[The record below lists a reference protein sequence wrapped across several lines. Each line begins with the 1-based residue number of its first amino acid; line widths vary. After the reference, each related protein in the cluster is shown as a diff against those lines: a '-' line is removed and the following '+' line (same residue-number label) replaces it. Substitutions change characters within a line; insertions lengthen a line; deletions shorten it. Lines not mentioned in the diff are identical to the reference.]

1 MSSVLLVPDLP
12 LERWAS
18 MDRYAH
24 RLHDWLESSDFGFQV
39 RLAAHIGALT
49 RDSVGRRGNKTE
61 YSSDI
66 GKVYTRW
73 WTQPVDPSRVVLPG
87 PLHGPQQWAARYYFY
102 PWRVKREAKRVDLV
116 HVLDHSYAHMIDT
129 AGRRPVV
136 VTVHDLM
143 PVVVLRSPTGAGGW
157 REGVRN
163 RFLRQALKALRLA
176 DAYIVGTEWLKRELA
191 TWLGSDKNISVV
203 PFGVD
208 RAFYGESTVARE
220 RGRRDWRIPEDAF
233 VVLHVG
239 STVDRKNVPLVIQ
252 TVARLRQQTDA
263 YLLQVGGHFSAEQDQ
278 LIDRLDLRRAV
289 RSVAS
294 ADETALRRAYRAA
307 DVLLFPSLYEGF
319 GFPVLEAFASGLPVV
334 TSGAGGLKEV
344 GGDAAVVVE
353 GRDPGAYVQA
363 LERLDD
369 PDEREELVEKGWAR
383 ARQFTWQ
390 KTAALTAE
398 VYKPLF

>member
-1 MSSVLLVPDLP
+1 MSRVLLVPDLP
-12 LERWAS
+12 LERSPS
-18 MDRYAH
+18 MDKYAH
-24 RLHDWLESSDFGFQV
+24 RLHDWLESSDPGFDV

-49 RDSVGRRGNKTE
+49 EEVRDGRGKR
-61 YSSDI
+61 SS
-66 GKVYTRW
+66 GSFARW
-73 WTQPVDPSRVVLPG
+73 WTQPVDPSRIVLPG
-87 PLHGPQQWAARYYFY
+87 PLLGPQRYAARHFFY
-102 PWRVKREAKRVDLV
+102 PLRLKREAKRADLV
-116 HVLDHSYAHMIDT
+116 HILDHSYAHMVPS
-129 AGRRPVV
+129 ARKRPVV

-143 PVVVLRSPTGAGGW
+143 PVIVLRSPTDGW

-191 TWLGSDKNISVV
+191 TWLGDDRRIRVV

-208 RAFYGESTVARE
+208 RAFFGESMSARE
-220 RGRRDWRIPEDAF
+220 HGRRDWRIPEDAF

-239 STVDRKNVPLVIQ
+239 STVDRKNVPLVIN
-252 TVARLRQQTDA
+252 TVARLRQHADT
-263 YLLQVGGHFSAEQDQ
+263 YLLQVGGRFTAEQEQ

-289 RSVAS
+289 RSVAA
-294 ADETALRRAYRAA
+294 ADETTLRRAYRAA

-353 GRDPGAYVQA
+353 GRDPAAYVQA
-363 LERLDD
+363 LDALAEDADL
-369 PDEREELVEKGWAR
+369 REELISKGWAR
-383 ARQFTWQ
+383 ARQFTWH
-390 KTAALTAE
+390 KTAEQTAG
-398 VYKPLF
+398 VYREFLGRG

>member
-1 MSSVLLVPDLP
+1 MVPDLP

-18 MDRYAH
+18 MEKYAH
-24 RLHDWLESSDFGFQV
+24 RLHDWLESSELGFTV

-49 RDSVGRRGNKTE
+49 RDSVGRRGSAPEKRGDRRT
-61 YSSDI
+61 
-66 GKVYTRW
+66 GFVRW
-73 WTQPVDPSRVVLPG
+73 WTQPVDPSRLILPG
-87 PLHGPQQWAARYYFY
+87 PLHGPQRYAARYYFY
-102 PWRVKREAKRVDLV
+102 PWRVKREAKRADLV
-116 HVLDHSYAHMIDT
+116 HVLDHSYAHMIEA

-143 PVVVLRSPTGAGGW
+143 PVVVLRSPTDGW

-163 RFLRQALKALRLA
+163 RFLRQALKALRQA
-176 DAYIVGTEWLKRELA
+176 DSYIVGTEWLKHELA
-191 TWLGSDKNISVV
+191 TWLGNDKNIHVV

-208 RAFYGESTVARE
+208 RAFFNEPMGGAGGARE
-220 RGRRDWRIPEDAF
+220 RWRRDWRIPDDAF

-263 YLLQVGGHFSAEQDQ
+263 YLLQVGGRFTPEQEQ
-278 LIDRLDLRRAV
+278 LIERLDMRSAV
-289 RSVAS
+289 RSVAA
-294 ADETALRRAYRAA
+294 ADETTLRRAYRMA

-344 GGDAAVVVE
+344 AGDAAVVVE
-353 GRDPGAYVQA
+353 GRDPVAYVQA

-369 PDEREELVEKGWAR
+369 TDEREELIQKGWAR
-383 ARQFTWQ
+383 ARTFTWQ
-390 KTAALTAE
+390 RTASMTAE
-398 VYKPLF
+398 VYKSHL

>member
-1 MSSVLLVPDLP
+1 M
-12 LERWAS
+12 EK
-18 MDRYAH
+18 YAH

-49 RDSVGRRGNKTE
+49 RDSTGRRGPAQRG
-61 YSSDI
+61 SDRRK
-66 GKVYTRW
+66 GFVRW

-87 PLHGPQQWAARYYFY
+87 PLHGPQQYAARYYFY
-102 PWRVKREAKRVDLV
+102 PWRVKREAKRADLV
-116 HVLDHSYAHMIDT
+116 HVLDHSYAHMIEA

-143 PVVVLRSPTGAGGW
+143 PVIVLKSPTDGW

-163 RFLRQALKALRLA
+163 RFLRQALKALRQA
-176 DAYIVGTEWLKRELA
+176 DSYIVGTEWLKRELA
-191 TWLGSDKNISVV
+191 TWLGNDKNIHVV

-208 RAFYGESTVARE
+208 RAFFGESTVARE
-220 RGRRDWRIPEDAF
+220 RSRRDWRIPEDAF

-239 STVDRKNVPLVIQ
+239 STVDRKNVPLVLQ
-252 TVARLRQQTDA
+252 TVARLRQDADA
-263 YLLQVGGHFSAEQDQ
+263 YLLQVGGRFSAEQEQ

-289 RSVAS
+289 RSIS
-294 ADETALRRAYRAA
+294 GADETALRRAYRAA

-344 GGDAAVVVE
+344 AGNAAVVVE
-353 GRDPGAYVQA
+353 GRDPASYVQA
-363 LERLDD
+363 LENLSEDG
-369 PDEREELVEKGWAR
+369 DEREELIQRGWAR
-383 ARQFTWQ
+383 AREFTWQ
-390 KTAALTAE
+390 KTAALTAD
-398 VYKPLF
+398 VYKSLL